1 MTTEEIEKAVEDYT
15 ESLKS
20 ISSKTLVGRVMPYAL
35 KGAFK
40 EGLEFANKHWQEK
53 TRWKSLLDE
62 PPKLPT
68 SIDKERLILIKHAK
82 GGYDTKFLVKQSSI
96 DMFLR
101 DGFVAWKEIE

>member
-1 MTTEEIEKAVEDYT
+1 MATEEIEKAAQVESDKLVLYC
-15 ESLKS
+15 
-20 ISSKTLVGRVMPYAL
+20 SKDDFKRGFI
-35 KGAFK
+35 KGF
-40 EGLEFANKHWQEK
+40 ELSDKHWREK

>member
-1 MTTEEIEKAVEDYT
+1 MTTEEIKNLTDSLTEEYERYKDDLTIKDYI
-15 ESLKS
+15 K
-20 ISSKTLVGRVMPYAL
+20 RVIEITNL
-35 KGAFK
+35 
-40 EGLEFANKHWQEK
+40 HWQEK

-68 SIDKERLILIKHAK
+68 SPDKERLILIKHAK

>member
-1 MTTEEIEKAVEDYT
+1 MTEKELRVAFNSYIRDYG
-15 ESLKS
+15 KM
-20 ISSKTLVGRVMPYAL
+20 IGRSTRDMRQIVLLHFTQGVSASD
-35 KGAFK
+35 
-40 EGLEFANKHWQEK
+40 KHWREK

-82 GGYDTKFLVKQSSI
+82 GGYDTKFLIKQSSI

-101 DGFVAWKEIE
+101 DGFVAWKEID

>member
-1 MTTEEIEKAVEDYT
+1 MATEEIEKAAQVESDKLVLYC
-15 ESLKS
+15 
-20 ISSKTLVGRVMPYAL
+20 SKDDFKRGFI
-35 KGAFK
+35 KGF
-40 EGLEFANKHWQEK
+40 ELSDKHWQEK

>member
-1 MTTEEIEKAVEDYT
+1 MTTEEIENLTDSLT
-15 ESLKS
+15 EEYERYKDDLTIKNY
-20 ISSKTLVGRVMPYAL
+20 IRRVIGITNL
-35 KGAFK
+35 
-40 EGLEFANKHWQEK
+40 HWLEK

-101 DGFVAWKEIE
+101 DGFVAWKEID